1 MKSVRFTGILMFLLV
16 TVGSASAD
24 VVLTEANGIHPGS
37 MQIDVTY
44 NTGNS
49 TITFLDRSSG
59 VNNGGITGI
68 GYNLDVDAV
77 QITGYTANSNTGQVL
92 YNNADSAE
100 QDANRW
106 TGKSNSGAEGES
118 GNLLRFYSG
127 DTGIIGRFHKIV
139 VKLPSFGGNIPANS
153 RNNQVGVQ
161 FVCDQFTTF
170 IAGPGNGGT
179 TAENSALN
187 LEATTLSKTYDT
199 AGQKIS
205 YNYVVKNTGNV
216 PITGLIVQD
225 NKLGTVS
232 VPSAALEP
240 GRVVSVLAVYM
251 ITPADLDAG
260 SVTDTAYAIGTYKG
274 NDVKSNDATAT
285 ITADKPVLRLDK
297 SALPEIYDAA
307 GQTITYT
314 YKVTNSGN
322 VKISGPITFTDN
334 LTNKGIPLE
343 ISKNDLAVGDQIPY
357 TTSHTISDDDLNA
370 GSVINTAY
378 ATGTYNNKQVK
389 SNDATSTV
397 TANKSALVNAASTFN
412 SMDLEFNTDTDKINA
427 DAQIPEFP
435 SIVLPVMAI
444 LGLIFISQH
453 KRKER

>member
-1 MKSVRFTGILMFLLV
+1 MKSLRLIGILMFLLV
-16 TVGSASAD
+16 TVGTASAD
-24 VVLTEANGIHPGS
+24 LVLTEADGIHPGNI
-37 MQIDVTY
+37 QVDVTY
-44 NTGNS
+44 NRGNS
-49 TITFLDRSSG
+49 TVTFLDRSTG
-59 VNNGGITGI
+59 VNNGGIAGI

-92 YNNADSAE
+92 YDNANSAE

-106 TGKSNSGAEGES
+106 TGKNNSEAEDES

-127 DTGIIGRFHKIV
+127 DTGSTGRFQKIV
-139 VKLPSFGGNIPANS
+139 VKLPSFNGNIPADS
-153 RNNQVGVQ
+153 RNNQVGAR

-179 TAENSALN
+179 TTESSALN
-187 LEATTLSKTYDT
+187 LETTALSKTYDT
-199 AGQKIS
+199 AGQEIS

-216 PITGLIVQD
+216 PITGLSVQD
-225 NKLGTVS
+225 DKLGTVS
-232 VPSAALEP
+232 VPSTALEP
-240 GRVVSVLAVYM
+240 GQVVSVLAVYM

-260 SVTDTAYAIGTYKG
+260 SVINTAYAKGTYNG
-274 NDVKSNDATAT
+274 NEIKSNDATAMV
-285 ITADKPVLRLDK
+285 TADKPALKLEE
-297 SALPEIYDAA
+297 SALPATYDAA

-343 ISKNDLAVGDQIPY
+343 ISKNDLAVGDQIDFTKSY
-357 TTSHTISDDDLNA
+357 TTTDDDLNA
-370 GSVINTAY
+370 GSVINAAY
-378 ATGTYNNKQVK
+378 ATGAYNNKQVK

-397 TANKSALVNAASTFN
+397 AANESAPVSAAGKLN
-412 SMDLEFNTDTDKINA
+412 SMDLEFNTNTINS
-427 DAQIPEFP
+427 DVEIPEFP

-444 LGLIFISQH
+444 LGLLFILQGR
-453 KRKER
+453 RKER

>member
-1 MKSVRFTGILMFLLV
+1 MKSVRSIGILMFLLL

-37 MQIDVTY
+37 LQVDVTY

-77 QITGYTANSNTGQVL
+77 QITGYTANSNTRQVL
-92 YNNADSAE
+92 YNNADSTE
-100 QDANRW
+100 QAANGW
-106 TGKSNSGAEGES
+106 TGKNNSGAEGES

-127 DTGIIGRFHKIV
+127 DTGSIGRFQKIV
-139 VKLPSFGGNIPANS
+139 VKLPSFDGNIPADS
-153 RNNQVGVQ
+153 RNNQVGVR

-170 IAGPGNGGT
+170 IAGPGNSGT
-179 TAENSALN
+179 TTENSALN
-187 LEATTLSKTYDT
+187 LETTALSKTYDT
-199 AGQKIS
+199 AGQEIS

-216 PITGLIVQD
+216 PITGLSVQD
-225 NKLGTVS
+225 DKLGTVS
-232 VPSAALEP
+232 VPSNALEP
-240 GRVVSVLAVYM
+240 GQVVSVLAVYV
-251 ITPADLDAG
+251 INPADLDAG
-260 SVTDTAYAIGTYKG
+260 SVTNAAYATGTYGG
-274 NDVKSNDATAT
+274 NEVKSNDATAT
-285 ITADKPVLRLDK
+285 VTANKPALRLEE
-297 SALPEIYDAA
+297 SALPATYDTA

-334 LTNKGIPLE
+334 LTNKGIPLD
-343 ISKNDLAVGDQIPY
+343 ISQNDLAVGDQITFTKSY
-357 TTSHTISDDDLNA
+357 TITDDDLNT

-378 ATGTYNNKQVK
+378 VTGMYNNKQVE
-389 SNDATSTV
+389 SNGATSAV
-397 TANKSALVNAASTFN
+397 TANNSAPASAASTFN
-412 SMDLEFNTDTDKINA
+412 SVNLEFNTDTINA
-427 DAQIPEFP
+427 DTQIPEFP

-444 LGLIFISQH
+444 LGLIFISQR